1 MIRLFISTSKPF
13 KLFIAN
19 SFVKTNA
26 MSLLKLASI
35 IATGINTESTSI
47 THFTLLLRLTLFYPF
62 SYSSSYRNTRNTH
75 IFQNDHRLLQL
86 YSSNSHQYLSPN
98 PNSHTPP

>member
-1 MIRLFISTSKPF
+1 M
-13 KLFIAN
+13 
-19 SFVKTNA
+19 KTNTIP
-26 MSLLKLASI
+26 LPKLI
-35 IATGINTESTSI
+35 LITITGINTESTSI

-75 IFQNDHRLLQL
+75 ISQNDRHPYQL